1 MRIETKTDNRR
12 KMVQDIAEFTGEELH
27 YVGPPTFSYTVGRLT
42 IDRDGVITSET
53 EEGEDLLTQ
62 FLQEKGYLEA
72 PVDEVK
78 IEIPADTRD
87 GKFLQNLLAM
97 IHARAYLLNRITRYE
112 TFTVSDTL
120 LEKLEQLPEE
130 NAYETF
136 QTLLTA
142 DSVGLKGIVV
152 EDGRV
157 TFAFPLSPD
166 VMKNKAYAELA
177 AKMVKKAKEAKRVS
191 TTPVVEE
198 NEKYY
203 LRIWLVQLGM
213 AGSANKESRKAL
225 LAGLKGHTAF
235 RTKEAAEKFSI
246 AQKKKRAAVK
256 ADTGS
261 LLVRWDN
268 GSRLNVIYGEDR
280 VRKLE
285 EES

>member
-27 YVGPPTFSYTVGRLT
+27 YVGPPSFSYTVGRLA

-112 TFTVSDTL
+112 TFAVSDSL
-120 LEKLEQLPEE
+120 MEKLDQLSGE

-256 ADTGS
+256 AA
-261 LLVRWDN
+261 
-268 GSRLNVIYGEDR
+268 Y
-280 VRKLE
+280 LE
-285 EES
+285 GKENASDEISEERDC

>member
-12 KMVQDIAEFTGEELH
+12 KMVQDIAEFTGEELR

-42 IDRDGVITSET
+42 IDRDGIITSET

-78 IEIPADTRD
+78 IEIPADTGD

-97 IHARAYLLNRITRYE
+97 IHARAYLLNQITRYE
-112 TFTVSDTL
+112 TFAVSDSL

-130 NAYETF
+130 NAYEIF

-142 DSVGLKGIVV
+142 DTEGLKGLMV
-152 EDGRV
+152 EDGKV

-166 VMKNKAYAELA
+166 SAKNKAYAELA
-177 AKMVKKAKEAKRVS
+177 AKIIKRAKEAKRVS
-191 TTPVVEE
+191 ATPVVEE

-213 AGSANKESRKAL
+213 AGAVNKESRKAL

-235 RTKEAAEKFSI
+235 RTKEEAEKFSI
-246 AQKKKRAAVK
+246 AQKEKRAALK
-256 ADTGS
+256 AAQMADQENETAG
-261 LLVRWDN
+261 
-268 GSRLNVIYGEDR
+268 GTA
-280 VRKLE
+280 
-285 EES
+285 

>member
-27 YVGPPTFSYTVGRLT
+27 YVGPPSFSYTVGRLA

-213 AGSANKESRKAL
+213 GGSANKESRKAL

-256 ADTGS
+256 AA
-261 LLVRWDN
+261 
-268 GSRLNVIYGEDR
+268 Y
-280 VRKLE
+280 LE
-285 EES
+285 GKENASDEISEERDC

>member
-27 YVGPPTFSYTVGRLT
+27 YVGPPSFSYTVGRLA

-256 ADTGS
+256 AA
-261 LLVRWDN
+261 
-268 GSRLNVIYGEDR
+268 Y
-280 VRKLE
+280 LE
-285 EES
+285 GKENASDEMSEERDC

>member
-27 YVGPPTFSYTVGRLT
+27 YVGPPSFSYTVGHLA

-78 IEIPADTRD
+78 IEIPADTGD

-97 IHARAYLLNRITRYE
+97 IHARAYLLNQITRYE
-112 TFTVSDTL
+112 TFAVSDSL

-142 DSVGLKGIVV
+142 DTEGLKGLMV
-152 EDGRV
+152 EDGKV

-166 VMKNKAYAELA
+166 SAKNKAYAELA
-177 AKMVKKAKEAKRVS
+177 EKIIKRAKEAKRVS
-191 TTPVVEE
+191 ATPVVEE

-213 AGSANKESRKAL
+213 AGAVNKESRKAL

-235 RTKEAAEKFSI
+235 RTKEEAEKFSI
-246 AQKKKRAAVK
+246 AQKEKRAALK
-256 ADTGS
+256 AAQMADQENETAG
-261 LLVRWDN
+261 
-268 GSRLNVIYGEDR
+268 GTA
-280 VRKLE
+280 
-285 EES
+285 

>member
-1 MRIETKTDNRR
+1 MRIVTKTDNRR
-12 KMVQDIAEFTGEELH
+12 KMVQDIAEFTGEELR

-78 IEIPADTRD
+78 IEIPADTGD
-87 GKFLQNLLAM
+87 GKVLQNLLAM

-112 TFTVSDTL
+112 TFAVSNSL
-120 LEKLEQLPEE
+120 IEKLEQLPEE
-130 NAYETF
+130 NPYEVF

-142 DSVGLKGIVV
+142 DSEGLKGFTV
-152 EDGRV
+152 ENGKI

-166 VMKNKAYAELA
+166 SAKNKAYAELA
-177 AKMVKKAKEAKRVS
+177 AKMIKKAKEAKRVS
-191 TTPVVEE
+191 ATPVVEE

-213 AGSANKESRKAL
+213 AGAVNKESRKAL

-235 RTKEAAEKFSI
+235 RTKEEAEKFSI
-246 AQKKKRAAVK
+246 VQKEKRAALKV
-256 ADTGS
+256 AQMVDQENETAG
-261 LLVRWDN
+261 
-268 GSRLNVIYGEDR
+268 GTA
-280 VRKLE
+280 
-285 EES
+285 

>member
-12 KMVQDIAEFTGEELH
+12 MMVQDIAEYTGKELH

-78 IEIPADTRD
+78 IEIPADTGD

-112 TFTVSDTL
+112 TFAVSNTL
-120 LEKLEQLPEE
+120 MEKLEQLPEE

-136 QTLLTA
+136 QTFLTA
-142 DSVGLKGIVV
+142 DSEGLKGIMV
-152 EDGRV
+152 EDGKI
-157 TFAFPLSPD
+157 TFAFPFSPD
-166 VMKNKAYAELA
+166 SAKNKAYAELA
-177 AKMVKKAKEAKRVS
+177 AKIIKKAKEAKRVS
-191 TTPVVEE
+191 ATPVVEE

-213 AGSANKESRKAL
+213 AGAANKEARKAL

-235 RTKEAAEKFSI
+235 RTKEEAEKFSI
-246 AQKKKRAAVK
+246 AQKEKRAALK
-256 ADTGS
+256 AALMADQENETAG
-261 LLVRWDN
+261 
-268 GSRLNVIYGEDR
+268 GTA
-280 VRKLE
+280 
-285 EES
+285 

>member
-1 MRIETKTDNRR
+1 MRIETKTDNRK
-12 KMVQDIAEFTGEELH
+12 KMVQDIAEFTGKELR

-42 IDRDGVITSET
+42 IDRDGVITSGT
-53 EEGEDLLTQ
+53 EEGEDFLTQ
-62 FLQEKGYLEA
+62 FLQEKGYLET

-256 ADTGS
+256 AA
-261 LLVRWDN
+261 
-268 GSRLNVIYGEDR
+268 Y
-280 VRKLE
+280 LE
-285 EES
+285 GKENASDEISEERDC

>member
-256 ADTGS
+256 AA
-261 LLVRWDN
+261 
-268 GSRLNVIYGEDR
+268 Y
-280 VRKLE
+280 LE
-285 EES
+285 GKENASDEISEERDC

>member
-78 IEIPADTRD
+78 IEIPADTGD

-112 TFTVSDTL
+112 TFVVSDTL

-130 NAYETF
+130 NAHEVF

-142 DSVGLKGIVV
+142 DSEGLKGLTV
-152 EDGRV
+152 EDGKV
-157 TFAFPLSPD
+157 TFALSPD
-166 VMKNKAYAELA
+166 SMKNKAYAELA
-177 AKMVKKAKEAKRVS
+177 AKMIKKAKEAKRVS

-213 AGSANKESRKAL
+213 AGAANKESRKAL

-235 RTKEAAEKFSI
+235 RTKEEAEKFSI
-246 AQKKKRAAVK
+246 AQKEKRAAVK
-256 ADTGS
+256 AAQMAGQ
-261 LLVRWDN
+261 
-268 GSRLNVIYGEDR
+268 
-280 VRKLE
+280 
-285 EES
+285 ESEAV

>member
-27 YVGPPTFSYTVGRLT
+27 YVGPPSFSYTVGRLA

-112 TFTVSDTL
+112 TFTVNDTL

-256 ADTGS
+256 AA
-261 LLVRWDN
+261 
-268 GSRLNVIYGEDR
+268 Y
-280 VRKLE
+280 LE
-285 EES
+285 GKENASDEISEERDC

>member
-12 KMVQDIAEFTGEELH
+12 KMVQDIAEFTGEELR

-78 IEIPADTRD
+78 IEIPADTGD

-97 IHARAYLLNRITRYE
+97 IHARAYLLNQITRYE
-112 TFTVSDTL
+112 TFAVSDSL

-142 DSVGLKGIVV
+142 DTEGLKGLMV
-152 EDGRV
+152 EDGKV

-166 VMKNKAYAELA
+166 SAKNKAYAELA
-177 AKMVKKAKEAKRVS
+177 EKIIKRAKEAKRVS
-191 TTPVVEE
+191 ATPVVEE

-213 AGSANKESRKAL
+213 AGAVNKESRKAL

-235 RTKEAAEKFSI
+235 RTKEEAEKFSI
-246 AQKKKRAAVK
+246 AQKEKRAALK
-256 ADTGS
+256 AAQMADQENETARGTA
-261 LLVRWDN
+261 
-268 GSRLNVIYGEDR
+268 
-280 VRKLE
+280 
-285 EES
+285 

>member
-12 KMVQDIAEFTGEELH
+12 KMVQDIAEFTGEELR

-78 IEIPADTRD
+78 TEIPADTGD

-97 IHARAYLLNRITRYE
+97 IHARAYLLNQITRYE
-112 TFTVSDTL
+112 TFAVSDSL

-142 DSVGLKGIVV
+142 DTEGLKGLMV
-152 EDGRV
+152 EDGKV

-166 VMKNKAYAELA
+166 SAKNKAYAELA
-177 AKMVKKAKEAKRVS
+177 EKIIKRAKEAKRVS
-191 TTPVVEE
+191 ATPVVEE

-213 AGSANKESRKAL
+213 AGAVNKESRKAL

-235 RTKEAAEKFSI
+235 RTKEEAEKFSI
-246 AQKKKRAAVK
+246 AQKEKRAALK
-256 ADTGS
+256 AAQMADQENETAG
-261 LLVRWDN
+261 
-268 GSRLNVIYGEDR
+268 GTA
-280 VRKLE
+280 
-285 EES
+285 

>member
-1 MRIETKTDNRR
+1 MRIETRTDNRR
-12 KMVQDIAEFTGEELH
+12 KMVQDIAEFTGKELH
-27 YVGPPTFSYTVGRLT
+27 YVGPPTFSYTVGSLT

-53 EEGEDLLTQ
+53 DEAEDLLTQ
-62 FLQEKGYLEA
+62 FLQEKGYLEV
-72 PVDEVK
+72 PMDEVK
-78 IEIPADTRD
+78 IEIPAETGN

-112 TFTVSDTL
+112 TFVVSDTL

-166 VMKNKAYAELA
+166 SMKNKAYAELA
-177 AKMVKKAKEAKRVS
+177 AKMIKKVKEAKRVS

-213 AGSANKESRKAL
+213 AGAANKESRKAL

-235 RTKEAAEKFSI
+235 RTKEEAEKFSI
-246 AQKKKRAAVK
+246 AQKEKRAAVK
-256 ADTGS
+256 AAQMAGQ
-261 LLVRWDN
+261 
-268 GSRLNVIYGEDR
+268 
-280 VRKLE
+280 
-285 EES
+285 ESEAV

>member
-27 YVGPPTFSYTVGRLT
+27 YVGPPSFSYTVGRLA

-112 TFTVSDTL
+112 IFTVSDTL

-256 ADTGS
+256 AA
-261 LLVRWDN
+261 
-268 GSRLNVIYGEDR
+268 Y
-280 VRKLE
+280 LE
-285 EES
+285 GKENASDEISEERDC

>member
-53 EEGEDLLTQ
+53 EEGEELLTQ

-78 IEIPADTRD
+78 IEIPADTGD

-112 TFTVSDTL
+112 TFVVSDSL

-142 DSVGLKGIVV
+142 DSEGLKGLTV
-152 EDGRV
+152 EDGKV

-166 VMKNKAYAELA
+166 SMKNKAYAELA
-177 AKMVKKAKEAKRVS
+177 AKMIKKAKEAKRVS

-213 AGSANKESRKAL
+213 AGVANKESRKAL

-235 RTKEAAEKFSI
+235 RTKEEAEKFSI
-246 AQKKKRAAVK
+246 AQKEKRAAVK
-256 ADTGS
+256 AAQMAGQ
-261 LLVRWDN
+261 
-268 GSRLNVIYGEDR
+268 
-280 VRKLE
+280 
-285 EES
+285 ESEAV

>member
-1 MRIETKTDNRR
+1 MRIEAKTDNRR

-27 YVGPPTFSYTVGRLT
+27 YVGPPTFSYTVGNLT

-53 EEGEDLLTQ
+53 AEGEDLLTQ

-72 PVDEVK
+72 PVDEVR
-78 IEIPADTRD
+78 IEIPANTGD

-97 IHARAYLLNRITRYE
+97 IHARAYLLNRITRYD

-120 LEKLEQLPEE
+120 LEKLEQLPAE

-142 DSVGLKGIVV
+142 DSEGLKGLTV
-152 EDGRV
+152 EDGKI

-166 VMKNKAYAELA
+166 SAKNKAYAELA
-177 AKMVKKAKEAKRVS
+177 AKMIKKTKEAKRVS
-191 TTPVVEE
+191 ATPVVEE

-213 AGSANKESRKAL
+213 AGTVNKESRKAL

-235 RTKEAAEKFSI
+235 RTKEDAEKFSI
-246 AQKKKRAAVK
+246 AQKEKRAALK
-256 ADTGS
+256 AAQMAGQENETAG
-261 LLVRWDN
+261 
-268 GSRLNVIYGEDR
+268 GTA
-280 VRKLE
+280 
-285 EES
+285 

>member
-27 YVGPPTFSYTVGRLT
+27 YVGPPTFSYTVGHLT
-42 IDRDGVITSET
+42 IDRDSVITSET
-53 EEGEDLLTQ
+53 EEGEELLTQ

-78 IEIPADTRD
+78 IEIPADTGD

-112 TFTVSDTL
+112 TFAVSDSL
-120 LEKLEQLPEE
+120 MEKLEQLPAE

-136 QTLLTA
+136 QTLLTGA
-142 DSVGLKGIVV
+142 CEGLKGLTV
-152 EDGRV
+152 EDGKV

-166 VMKNKAYAELA
+166 SAKNKAYSELA
-177 AKMVKKAKEAKRVS
+177 AMIIKKAKEAKRVS
-191 TTPVVEE
+191 ATPVVEE

-213 AGSANKESRKAL
+213 AGAVNKEPRKAL
-225 LAGLKGHTAF
+225 LSGLKGHTAF
-235 RTKEAAEKFSI
+235 RTKEDAEKFSI
-246 AQKKKRAAVK
+246 AQKDKRAALK
-256 ADTGS
+256 AAQMA
-261 LLVRWDN
+261 
-268 GSRLNVIYGEDR
+268 EQ
-280 VRKLE
+280 
-285 EES
+285 ESEVV

>member
-27 YVGPPTFSYTVGRLT
+27 YVGPPSFSYTVGRLA

-246 AQKKKRAAVK
+246 AQKKKRAAMK
-256 ADTGS
+256 AA
-261 LLVRWDN
+261 
-268 GSRLNVIYGEDR
+268 Y
-280 VRKLE
+280 LE
-285 EES
+285 GKENASDEISEERDC

>member
-12 KMVQDIAEFTGEELH
+12 KMVQDIAEFTGEGLH

-53 EEGEDLLTQ
+53 EEGEDFLTQ

-78 IEIPADTRD
+78 IEIPADTGD
-87 GKFLQNLLAM
+87 GKFLQNLLAV

-112 TFTVSDTL
+112 TFVVSDFL
-120 LEKLEQLPEE
+120 MEKLEQLPEE

-142 DSVGLKGIVV
+142 GSEGLKGLMV
-152 EDGRV
+152 EDGKV

-166 VMKNKAYAELA
+166 SAKNKAYSELA
-177 AKMVKKAKEAKRVS
+177 AKIVTKAKEAKRVS
-191 TTPVVEE
+191 ATPVVEE

-213 AGSANKESRKAL
+213 AGAANKESRKAL
-225 LAGLKGHTAF
+225 LDGLKGHTAF
-235 RTKEAAEKFSI
+235 RTKEEAEKFSI
-246 AQKKKRAAVK
+246 AQKEKRAAVK
-256 ADTGS
+256 AS
-261 LLVRWDN
+261 QMA
-268 GSRLNVIYGEDR
+268 EQ
-280 VRKLE
+280 
-285 EES
+285 ESEVV

>member
-12 KMVQDIAEFTGEELH
+12 KMVQDITEFTGEELR

-78 IEIPADTRD
+78 IEIPADTGD

-97 IHARAYLLNRITRYE
+97 IHARAYLLNQITRYE
-112 TFTVSDTL
+112 TFAVSDSL

-142 DSVGLKGIVV
+142 DTEGLKGLMV
-152 EDGRV
+152 EDGKV

-166 VMKNKAYAELA
+166 SAKNKAYAELA
-177 AKMVKKAKEAKRVS
+177 EKIIKRAKEAKRVS
-191 TTPVVEE
+191 ATPVVEE

-213 AGSANKESRKAL
+213 AGAVNKESRKAL

-235 RTKEAAEKFSI
+235 RTKEEAEKFSI
-246 AQKKKRAAVK
+246 AQKEKRAALK
-256 ADTGS
+256 AAQMADQENETAG
-261 LLVRWDN
+261 
-268 GSRLNVIYGEDR
+268 GTA
-280 VRKLE
+280 
-285 EES
+285 

>member
-12 KMVQDIAEFTGEELH
+12 KMVQDIAEYTGEELH
-27 YVGPPTFSYTVGRLT
+27 YVGPPTFSYTVGKLI
-42 IDRDGVITSET
+42 IDRDGAITSET
-53 EEGEDLLTQ
+53 EEGEDLLIQ

-78 IEIPADTRD
+78 IEIPADTGD

-112 TFTVSDTL
+112 TFAVSDSL
-120 LEKLEQLPEE
+120 MEKLEQFPGE
-130 NAYETF
+130 NVYETF

-142 DSVGLKGIVV
+142 DGDGLKGLMV
-152 EDGRV
+152 EDGKV

-166 VMKNKAYAELA
+166 SAKNKAYAELA
-177 AKMVKKAKEAKRVS
+177 AKIIKKAKEAKRVS
-191 TTPVVEE
+191 STPVVEE

-213 AGSANKESRKAL
+213 AGTANKESRKAL

-235 RTKEAAEKFSI
+235 RTQEDAEKFSI
-246 AQKKKRAAVK
+246 AQKEKRAAVK
-256 ADTGS
+256 AT
-261 LLVRWDN
+261 
-268 GSRLNVIYGEDR
+268 Y
-280 VRKLE
+280 LE
-285 EES
+285 EKENA

>member
-27 YVGPPTFSYTVGRLT
+27 YVGPPSFSYTVGRLA

-203 LRIWLVQLGM
+203 LRIWLVQLCM

-256 ADTGS
+256 AA
-261 LLVRWDN
+261 
-268 GSRLNVIYGEDR
+268 Y
-280 VRKLE
+280 LE
-285 EES
+285 GKENASDEISEERDC

>member
-12 KMVQDIAEFTGEELH
+12 KMVQDIAEFTGEELR

-78 IEIPADTRD
+78 IEIPADTGD

-97 IHARAYLLNRITRYE
+97 IHARAYLLNQITRYE
-112 TFTVSDTL
+112 TFAVSDSL

-142 DSVGLKGIVV
+142 DTEGLKGLMV
-152 EDGRV
+152 EDGKV

-166 VMKNKAYAELA
+166 SAKNKAYAELA
-177 AKMVKKAKEAKRVS
+177 EKIIKRAKEAKRVS
-191 TTPVVEE
+191 ATPVVEE

-203 LRIWLVQLGM
+203 LRIWVVQLGM
-213 AGSANKESRKAL
+213 AGAVNKESRKAL

-235 RTKEAAEKFSI
+235 RTKEEAEKFSI
-246 AQKKKRAAVK
+246 AQKEKRAALK
-256 ADTGS
+256 AAQMADQENETAG
-261 LLVRWDN
+261 
-268 GSRLNVIYGEDR
+268 GTA
-280 VRKLE
+280 
-285 EES
+285 